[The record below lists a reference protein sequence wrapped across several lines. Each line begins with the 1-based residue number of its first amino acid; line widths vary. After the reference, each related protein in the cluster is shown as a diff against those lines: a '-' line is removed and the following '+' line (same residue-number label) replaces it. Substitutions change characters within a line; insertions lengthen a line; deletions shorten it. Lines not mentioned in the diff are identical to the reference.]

1 MTETTEN
8 SSEASPNN
16 IARTS
21 KPQSGW
27 QSFLELI
34 RFAVI
39 AVAIVI
45 PIRLYVAQPF
55 IVSGS
60 SMVPTFENS
69 EYLIVDE
76 ISYRLGNPARGDVT
90 IFRYPNDPTKFYIK
104 RIIGLPGETVKI
116 NQGVV
121 TILNKENPEGFT
133 LEEPYIKDKGGS
145 NKELVLKEKEYFV
158 MGDNRGASSD
168 SRSWGPVHRKFL
180 IGRAFLRL
188 FPVTKVGMLP
198 GNYKQAEAN

>member
-1 MTETTEN
+1 
-8 SSEASPNN
+8 
-16 IARTS
+16 
-21 KPQSGW
+21 
-27 QSFLELI
+27 
-34 RFAVI
+34 
-39 AVAIVI
+39 
-45 PIRLYVAQPF
+45 
-55 IVSGS
+55 
-60 SMVPTFENS
+60 MVPTFENS

-121 TILNKENPEGFT
+121 TILNKENPEGLT

-188 FPVTKVGMLP
+188 FPVTRVGMLP